1 VNFSYSQSY
10 YPPAPIVNVV
20 LLSAAEGLRV
30 GPLTALVDSGADG
43 SIVPLVHLAE
53 LRAPTTAEI
62 PVRGTWSDSRTM
74 LLYLIDVEID
84 GIKLPG
90 IEVIGDPE
98 SDEIILGRDVLNRLR
113 ILLNGPR
120 QLVDVTE

>member
-1 VNFSYSQSY
+1 M
-10 YPPAPIVNVV
+10 
-20 LLSAAEGLRV
+20 

-43 SIVPLVHLAE
+43 SIIPLVHLAE
-53 LRAPTTAEI
+53 LRAPTTVEV

-74 LLYLIDVEID
+74 LLYLIDIELD

-98 SDEIILGRDVLNRLR
+98 SDEIILGRDILNRL
-113 ILLNGPR
+113 P
-120 QLVDVTE
+120 